1 MQMPKTTAAF
11 ACLLAGSLYGQDPG
25 TGAVVEKSK
34 IEATRKTSVEKNIL
48 DTKIAETPMKG
59 GLLRVGVVHRKNAEA
74 AALMHQELTEIYQ
87 ILEGSGTVTIG
98 GAITSQR
105 PGKDPPNLGDT
116 PSFTTQETPGVSRHA
131 GPGDLVIIPAGLPHR
146 WTQLDGPISYVI
158 FRFEPAQPK

>member
-1 MQMPKTTAAF
+1 MIKPAA
-11 ACLLAGSLYGQDPG
+11 ALCTLLLSGSLYSQEPP

-34 IEATRKTSVEKNIL
+34 IEATRKNSVEKNIL
-48 DTKIAETPMKG
+48 DTKIQEMPMKS

-98 GAITSQR
+98 GTITSQR
-105 PGKDPPNLGDT
+105 PAVDPPNLGPT
-116 PSFTTQETPGVSRHA
+116 PSFSTQGTGGVSRHA

-158 FRFEPAQPK
+158 FRFEPTQPK